1 MLFQSD
7 GLEETERFLSEHYA
21 PMRIGSTTTSAPTRI
36 SRAEAPAITVDRV
49 DLGFVMS
56 YDVEGLDMIGLC
68 DVESGAVGDHGPDGS
83 AAESFGAGE
92 LFALAPLGRRYG
104 GTIDRAT
111 YTVTMVDPTVL
122 SQVASPARGHD
133 TIELTGHRPV
143 DAAAAR
149 RVRAAIDHLDHAVLS
164 DPDAVASPLVLGAAV
179 RYLAAQLLE
188 AFPNTS
194 VAGPTSAD
202 SRDAH
207 PAAVRRAV
215 AFIDANA
222 DLDLSPVEI
231 AAAANVSVR
240 SLQLAFRR
248 HLDTTPMTYLRDVRL
263 ARARRDLAA
272 ARTGDGASVTEIAR
286 RWGFTHQGRF
296 GQAYRR
302 AYDETP
308 GTTRRRG

>member
-1 MLFQSD
+1 MLFESD
-7 GLEETERFLSEHYA
+7 GLEETEQFLSESYA
-21 PMRIGSTTTSAPTRI
+21 PMRIGSTTTTAPTRI
-36 SRAEAPAITVDRV
+36 ARAAAPTISVDRV

-56 YDVEGLDMIGLC
+56 YDVEPLHMISLC
-68 DVESGAVGDHGPDGS
+68 DVVSGTVEGHGPD
-83 AAESFGAGE
+83 ATATESFGAGD
-92 LFALAPLGRRYG
+92 LFSLSPPSRAYG
-104 GTIDRAT
+104 GTINRAT
-111 YTVTMVDPTVL
+111 YTVTMLDPAVL
-122 SQVASPARGHD
+122 AQVASPAPGSD
-133 TIELTGHRPV
+133 TVELTSHRPV

-149 RVRAAIDHLDHAVLS
+149 RVRAAIDHLDHVVLS
-164 DPDAVASPLVLGAAV
+164 DPDAVASPLVLGTAT

-194 VAGPTSAD
+194 VAGPGVAD

-207 PAAVRRAV
+207 PAAVRRAI
-215 AFIDANA
+215 AYIDANA
-222 DLDLSPVEI
+222 DLDLSPVEVAT
-231 AAAANVSVR
+231 AAHVSVR

-263 ARARRDLAA
+263 ARARRDLSAA
-272 ARTGDGASVTEIAR
+272 AAGDGASVTDIAL

-308 GTTRRRG
+308 GATRRRG